1 MGSRGPI
8 DISFDARALFYLW
21 LCYGTVTSDYM
32 PNVNR
37 PPCLYTIYYGLSVA
51 FLSSLIT
58 VLIPLQ
64 FSSLYFIPHHI
75 YFTASKIFAIFII
88 LSVIAK
94 KESSTPIPNTCVLLL
109 FISFLLD

>member
-1 MGSRGPI
+1 M
-8 DISFDARALFYLW
+8 ALLW
-21 LCYGTVTSDYM
+21 YCHIRLYAQRQS
-32 PNVNR
+32 
-37 PPCLYTIYYGLSVA
+37 PPLFIYDLLWSVRR

-94 KESSTPIPNTCVLLL
+94 KESNIPIPNTCVLLL
-109 FISFLLD
+109 FISFLLDQGPIIMYLY